1 MFDPAIWSQFGLP
14 GLVIAALLL
23 IILALYRYVIQPMM
37 TLHREERKEWLDTC
51 QAIFDRSDHRQAETN
66 QCIREINAT
75 VQSLSD
81 RAEKRA
87 DTTLRQVK

>member
-1 MFDPAIWSQFGLP
+1 MFDPATWSQFGLP

-51 QAIFDRSDHRQAETN
+51 KNIFDRADQRQVETN
-66 QCIREINAT
+66 ECIRELSAT
-75 VQSLSD
+75 VQTLNGQPIRRSENNLS
-81 RAEKRA
+81 K
-87 DTTLRQVK
+87 VK